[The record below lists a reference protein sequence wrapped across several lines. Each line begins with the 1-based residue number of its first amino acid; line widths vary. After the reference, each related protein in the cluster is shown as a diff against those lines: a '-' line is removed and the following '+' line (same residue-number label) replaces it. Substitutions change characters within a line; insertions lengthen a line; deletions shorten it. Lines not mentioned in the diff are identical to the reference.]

1 MTTPTLELISHPL
14 CPYVHRA
21 AAMLTE
27 KQVPFTLRHIDLK
40 AKPDWFLAI
49 SPRGTVPVL
58 VTEGAAIFESNVI
71 VEYLDEVTSPHMLP
85 ASPLPRAQQRMWI
98 EATGEL
104 VAGHYK
110 IAAAPTAEA
119 RTAATAA
126 ARSILEK
133 FEAVIVGPFF
143 SGEQIGLVDFAAGP
157 GLVRFEIL
165 AEELGQDFYAGL
177 PKVAEWSRR
186 ISERPAFRSVMVP
199 DFRERFRTLIKN
211 YS

>member
-1 MTTPTLELISHPL
+1 MSTAPLELISHPL

-21 AAMLTE
+21 AALLTE

-40 AKPDWFLAI
+40 AKPDWFLKI

-58 VTEGAAIFESNVI
+58 VTDGAAIFESNVI
-71 VEYLDEVTSPHMLP
+71 VEYLDEISSPHMLP

-98 EATGEL
+98 EASGDL

-110 IAAAPTAEA
+110 IATAATVEA
-119 RTAATAA
+119 RTAAIAA
-126 ARSILEK
+126 ARSTLEK
-133 FEAVIVGPFF
+133 FEAVIVGPYFN
-143 SGEQIGLVDFAAGP
+143 GEELGLVDFAAGP

-165 AEELGQDFYAGL
+165 GEELGQDFYAGF

-186 ISERPAFRSVMVP
+186 ISARPAFRSVMVP
-199 DFRERFRTLIKN
+199 DFRERFRALIKTV
-211 YS
+211 